1 MRSKDELVCLH
12 EVGSNVT
19 QINWDMKILWV
30 KTYLGEKLGI
40 LGQRGLR
47 FDFLRKNMERS
58 NDLAVQPSVFRFWRG
73 IFVQS
78 LTV

>member
-1 MRSKDELVCLH
+1 MRLKYDPNQLGH
-12 EVGSNVT
+12 ENIMGQDLLRRKIRDFGST
-19 QINWDMKILWV
+19 
-30 KTYLGEKLGI
+30 GAG
-40 LGQRGLR
+40 
-47 FDFLRKNMERS
+47 FDFLRKNMDRS